1 MKCSDVEQLF
11 DAYLE
16 RSLSGSLRLEFE
28 AHRLRCR
35 RCQQALAMLESAVH
49 VIAHDRC
56 GPSLSPD
63 FTARVMDEIRG
74 RQPLW
79 RRVRLSPTTVSALL
93 LAQAAVIAIAVM
105 MISQWTPPLPAD
117 PALVWDSPRDPAAE
131 VVDRYE
137 QFREQVMGVVRAGI
151 SRALSEG
158 RPVRAESIPED
169 LVLMLRYGYANLQ
182 LPEALA
188 RPSLEV
194 ASGNWAS
201 LLESLVPPAAVEAE
215 QSDATPSDRHS
226 L

>member
-49 VIAHDRC
+49 VIAHDRRE
-56 GPSLSPD
+56 PPLSPD
-63 FTARVMDEIRG
+63 FTERVMDEIRD
-74 RQPLW
+74 RQPIW
-79 RRVRLSPTTVSALL
+79 RRLRLNPATVSMVL
-93 LAQAAVIAIAVM
+93 LAQAAVLAVAAV
-105 MISQWTPPLPAD
+105 MISQWTPPPAAG
-117 PALVWDSPRDPAAE
+117 PALVQGGARDSAVE
-131 VVDRYE
+131 YVDRYE
-137 QFREQVMGVVRAGI
+137 HFRARVLDEIRAGM

-169 LVLMLRYGYANLQ
+169 LALMLRYGYANLQ
-182 LPEALA
+182 LPEELA
-188 RPSLEV
+188 RQSLEA
-194 ASGNWAS
+194 ASGNWAT
-201 LLESLVPPAAVEAE
+201 LFESLVLPAAAEAD
-215 QSDATPSDRHS
+215 SAGASPPDRHS